1 MNIRLFQTAWKEIVR
16 RKKRSFAAIGG
27 YFVIVAFVVLLINLL
42 FTASAAK
49 REFLNNL
56 GTHFLVYFPE
66 KSQDQGKE
74 ATNTRLADADGE
86 AFFSD
91 PAVVRPFPISYVTDI
106 GSSRHVKAASP
117 FLLFRMKSPETKEL
131 FCVGGFDP
139 GNPAAV
145 NGSSLQK
152 SDVISGDFL
161 LPEDRGLALLEEGY
175 AVYKKLV
182 VGSSVEIA
190 GQAFT
195 VKGIVRPGIR
205 PAKADIYLAFEDA
218 EKVVNTRLKTPLAQ
232 EANVAL
238 VEVASASD
246 QTVAMAE
253 VKLKY
258 PDSMIDTYDCFN
270 PASRTSCIDENSI
283 LLALG
288 VLCVILFLFAG
299 KIQATIIIEKRH
311 DIGILSAIG
320 WSHQLI
326 RRHLLVQSAIQAVLG
341 GVLGCVFGVVLT
353 MLIARQAFLGTP
365 IVIEPLSSATGL
377 LLAIV
382 GGLVTALIVIRT
394 MISASPAQNLRRI

>member
-1 MNIRLFQTAWKEIVR
+1 MNNKLFQTAWKEIVR

-27 YFVIVAFVVLLINLL
+27 YLVIVAFVVLLINLL
-42 FTASAAK
+42 FTASTAK

-66 KSQDQGKE
+66 NSRGQSQE
-74 ATNTRLADADGE
+74 ATRDRLADADGE

-91 PAVVRPFPISYVTDI
+91 PAVVRPFPISYVAEI
-106 GSSRHVKAASP
+106 GSSRLVKAASP

-131 FCVGGFDP
+131 FSVGGFDP

-152 SDVISGDFL
+152 SDIISGDFL
-161 LPEDRGLALLEEGY
+161 LPGDRDLALLEEGY
-175 AVYKKLV
+175 ALYKNLA
-182 VGSSVEIA
+182 VGSTMQIA
-190 GQAFT
+190 GQTFT

-218 EKVVNTRLKTPLAQ
+218 EKVVNTRLKTPLVK

-253 VKLKY
+253 VKQKY

-270 PASRTSCIDENSI
+270 PASRTSRIDANSI
-283 LLALG
+283 VLALG
-288 VLCVILFLFAG
+288 VLFVILFLFAG
-299 KIQATIIIEKRH
+299 KIQATVIVEKRH

-326 RRHLLVQSAIQAVLG
+326 RRHLLAQSAIQAVLG
-341 GVLGCVFGVVLT
+341 GILGCAFGAGLT
-353 MLIARQAFLGTP
+353 SLIARQAFLGTP
-365 IVIEPLSSATGL
+365 IVIDPLSCAAGL
-377 LLAIV
+377 ALAIV
-382 GGLVTALIVIRT
+382 GGLATAFIVTHT
-394 MISASPAQNLRRI
+394 MISASPARNLRLI